1 MMSRCEAAQQCAACG
16 ARQAGVRLCSCR
28 KVGYCNVGCQRL
40 DWARHRAACP
50 PILVRRVR
58 GKGLGLVTTRL
69 IRAGTRILQ
78 EKPLV
83 AVNQNRDTT
92 VVKMADVLRQFQKL
106 SENDRQKYLSLYFT
120 SDVSPKM
127 VSLDTGESLAIEVD
141 LPAMKI
147 GQIFMAN
154 AVGLRKVGDMERCGV
169 FPLFS
174 RINHSCNPNSQF
186 GPLSLDADELVV
198 TASRDLPG
206 NTEISI
212 NYVGDLMFASR
223 AERQAGLEK
232 WKFLCRCDICSL
244 TSQELQCNEEIR
256 ARITHLQLELEEPKN
271 REKGYSNALATQVEI
286 LDLMEKIRDE
296 VRAAFPVQLMEMY
309 ALSELL
315 KRNGEYVPVDPDYY
329 KKKAWDVGKFLG
341 PVAARVCRKDGK

>member
-1 MMSRCEAAQQCAACG
+1 M
-16 ARQAGVRLCSCR
+16 
-28 KVGYCNVGCQRL
+28 
-40 DWARHRAACP
+40 
-50 PILVRRVR
+50 
-58 GKGLGLVTTRL
+58 

-174 RINHSCNPNSQF
+174 RINHSCNPNSQVSCM
-186 GPLSLDADELVV
+186 LSN
-198 TASRDLPG
+198 S
-206 NTEISI
+206 
-212 NYVGDLMFASR
+212 
-223 AERQAGLEK
+223 
-232 WKFLCRCDICSL
+232 
-244 TSQELQCNEEIR
+244 
-256 ARITHLQLELEEPKN
+256 
-271 REKGYSNALATQVEI
+271 
-286 LDLMEKIRDE
+286 
-296 VRAAFPVQLMEMY
+296 
-309 ALSELL
+309 
-315 KRNGEYVPVDPDYY
+315 
-329 KKKAWDVGKFLG
+329 
-341 PVAARVCRKDGK
+341 